1 MIIENLSYI
10 GGNVSIIR
18 VVEKKKKKKSNGIGE
33 IYAYKTNIR
42 PIDQVDTQPRGSIQS
57 SFEFNWINE

>member
-18 VVEKKKKKKSNGIGE
+18 VVEKKKKKKKATELEKYTRIKPTYDRSIKLTHNHEGQFNPVLNSIG
-33 IYAYKTNIR
+33 
-42 PIDQVDTQPRGSIQS
+42 
-57 SFEFNWINE
+57 